1 MLGSGVRKK
10 MQPCPEEVLKH
21 GSLRK
26 QFTKIT
32 FKILMFRGAWV
43 AQSAKWLTHG
53 FGLRFSLGGTWV
65 AQLVKHLPSDQI
77 MIPARSLLRKR

>member
-10 MQPCPEEVLKH
+10 MQPCPQEVLKH

-32 FKILMFRGAWV
+32 FKILTFRGAWV
-43 AQSAKWLTHG
+43 AQSAKWLTLG
-53 FGLRFSLGGTWV
+53 FGSGLDLRVLGWSPTSGSV
-65 AQLVKHLPSDQI
+65 LSIESA
-77 MIPARSLLRKR
+77 